1 MLIFG
6 HSAIP
11 VQNLGCQEGCKRLF
25 FTVTLVDKASNFS
38 LDYEANVTL

>member
-1 MLIFG
+1 MPIFRNL
-6 HSAIP
+6 ARP

-25 FTVTLVDKASNFS
+25 FTVMLADKASNFS